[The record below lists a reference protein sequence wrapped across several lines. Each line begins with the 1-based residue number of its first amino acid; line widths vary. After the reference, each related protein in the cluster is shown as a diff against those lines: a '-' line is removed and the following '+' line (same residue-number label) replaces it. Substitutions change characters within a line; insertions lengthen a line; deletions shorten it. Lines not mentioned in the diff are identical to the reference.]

1 MVQEDAPR
9 NHDDWNPWNP
19 ENLEGDDEDQFP
31 EEVGPPENMQL
42 MLQIQDLA
50 MALPRKLLFF

>member
-9 NHDDWNPWNP
+9 NHDEWNPWNP
-19 ENLEGDDEDQFP
+19 ENLEDDD

>member
-1 MVQEDAPR
+1 MVQEDAPN

-19 ENLEGDDEDQFP
+19 ENLDDDDENQFP

-42 MLQIQDLA
+42 MLQMQDLA
-50 MALPRKLLFF
+50 MALPRELLFF